1 MNTWLW
7 IGIVQTIFLSLLL
20 VSKKDKKQSDY
31 ILLVWLL
38 VMGLHL
44 TYYELAL
51 RQFWRHRW
59 IPGVTGHA
67 LAMCYGPL
75 LYLYTIS
82 LIRPHRVKAITFVL
96 HFLPYVLYVVLWIG
110 FKAWFPAWNLH
121 ISSGLM
127 AISAANTP
135 FFIRSITYLIAV
147 SAAGYALHNLKI
159 LRMHQQNIAQTFSYY
174 EKINL
179 SWLRY
184 CALSFFLIFICIFLI
199 LTLLPA
205 STTSSAIKISG
216 VSMVMLLWIFALG
229 YFGFRQTHIFSS
241 IMMTKSVNE
250 SGTAKPSMPE
260 EEAITI
266 TRYQKSS
273 LKAETSARYTQAA
286 QQLMQQQ
293 KLYLNDAL
301 TLHQLA
307 AQLDVPAYHLSQAL
321 NEQLQKNFFDFV
333 NQYRVEEVKQKLKM
347 PQYQN
352 YTLLAIALES
362 GFRSKASFNRVFKR
376 FTGITPSEYKKN
388 NDL

>member
-7 IGIVQTIFLSLLL
+7 IGIVQAVFLSLLL
-20 VSKKDKKQSDY
+20 ASKKDKKQPDY
-31 ILLVWLL
+31 ILLGWLL
-38 VMGLHL
+38 VIGLHL
-44 TYYELAL
+44 AYYELAL
-51 RQFWRHRW
+51 RQFWRYRW
-59 IPGVTGHA
+59 IPGVIGHA

-75 LYLYTIS
+75 LYLYTLS
-82 LIRPHRVKAITFVL
+82 LIRPRKVKASTFVL
-96 HFLPYVLYVVLWIG
+96 HFSPYILYVLLWMG
-110 FKAWFPAWNLH
+110 FKVWFPAWNLH

-127 AISAANTP
+127 AISAKVP
-135 FFIRSITYLIAV
+135 FYIRSITYLIAI

-159 LRMHQQNIAQTFSYY
+159 LRVHQQNIVQTFSYD

-179 SWLRY
+179 NWLRY

-205 STTSSAIKISG
+205 DTTSSSVKISG
-216 VSMVMLLWIFALG
+216 VSIVMLLWVFALG
-229 YFGFRQTHIFSS
+229 YFGFRQTHIFSN
-241 IMMTKSVNE
+241 IVM
-250 SGTAKPSMPE
+250 AKPEQSPAKPLVPKE
-260 EEAITI
+260 DVTTT

-273 LKAETSARYTQAA
+273 LKAETSRQYTQAA

-293 KLYLNDAL
+293 KLYLNDEL

-307 AQLDVPAYHLSQAL
+307 AQLNIPAYHLSQAL

-333 NQYRVEEVKQKLKM
+333 NLYRVEEVKQKMADPKF
-347 PQYQN
+347 QN
-352 YTLLAIALES
+352 YTLLAIAFES

-376 FTGITPSEYKKN
+376 FTGMTPSEYKKS